1 MKVKQEKQQMSKNDD
16 DDDDDYGEGSYVAC
30 RWDNT
35 VAAQQAAVLIC
46 SGIIIILYQKT
57 GSFTVIFLR
66 KSQ

>member
-16 DDDDDYGEGSYVAC
+16 DDDDYGEGIYVAC

-46 SGIIIILYQKT
+46 SGIINILYQKI